1 VLLAIDLT
9 RHVLK
14 EAISKKA
21 SVIVAYRADYCPD
34 FPKNVILTNGRSD
47 YIPWTQVGHMRGPTT
62 TGTTGRDRSRDKC
75 KMTELIDFGELL
87 SGWNLGLLS
96 AYRGRRYPRIRS
108 WRLAC

>member
-1 VLLAIDLT
+1 VLLEATLGALRRSRPDEQGGTVLLTIDLT
-9 RHVLK
+9 RHVVK

-62 TGTTGRDRSRDKC
+62 TGATGRDRSRDKC

-87 SGWNLGLLS
+87 S
-96 AYRGRRYPRIRS
+96 
-108 WRLAC
+108 